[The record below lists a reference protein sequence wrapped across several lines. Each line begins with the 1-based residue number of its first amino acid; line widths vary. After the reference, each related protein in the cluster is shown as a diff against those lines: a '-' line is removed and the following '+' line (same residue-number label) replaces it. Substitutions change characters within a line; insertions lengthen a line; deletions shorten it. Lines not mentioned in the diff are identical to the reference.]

1 MRIPAR
7 VPLAFALLVLL
18 AGSVQ
23 AQTATLPYDHIHL
36 RVPDQAA
43 GVAWYEKHFGGT
55 RTPERTE
62 RLLFG
67 STRLIFQLGATS
79 TPSEGSSID
88 HIGFSVADVDAKARE
103 VEADGGKVLTP
114 ARDAAGL
121 FRLAFVQDPWGTKI
135 ELVQDAELL
144 GLHHIHLRTPDTAA
158 MFTWLTDVLGGERT
172 RLKGRLD
179 AVRYRAPGFSDVW
192 VLVQQGE
199 STPSQGHAIDHIGWR
214 VTDADAK
221 LAEFQAKGVKITA
234 QKATLTLD
242 DRSVI
247 YFFYIEGP
255 SGTRI
260 ELVQR

>member
-1 MRIPAR
+1 MRMSAAVVLAAALVAVCSATAR
-7 VPLAFALLVLL
+7 
-18 AGSVQ
+18 G
-23 AQTATLPYDHIHL
+23 QTPTLPYDHIHL
-36 RVPDQAA
+36 RVPDQAQA
-43 GVAWYEKHFGGT
+43 VAWYEKHFGGV
-55 RTPERTE
+55 RTPERPE

-67 STRLIFQLGATS
+67 STRLIFAVGQNS
-79 TPSEGSSID
+79 PPSEGGSID
-88 HIGFSVADVDAKARE
+88 HIGFSVTNLDAKIAE
-103 VEADGGKVLTP
+103 IEADGGKVLTP
-114 ARDAAGL
+114 ARDVAGL
-121 FRLAFVQDPWGTKI
+121 FRLGFVQDPWGTKI
-135 ELVQDAELL
+135 EVVQDPELL

-179 AVRYRAPGFSDVW
+179 AVKYSAPGFSDVW

-199 STPSQGHAIDHIGWR
+199 SAPSQGRAIDHIGWR

-221 LAEFQAKGVKITA
+221 LAEFQSKGVRITA
-234 QKATLTLD
+234 QKQSLTLD